1 MKGPSLRS
9 RSHESRGDREG
20 RGSRTSSKPTFVLA
34 EGEHDRSLV
43 RWSLSLAEVRRPVRF
58 GALLESLVEGDVDF
72 IVVGGVAA
80 VLEGAPVST
89 FDLDIVYSLDEQN
102 MIRLEG
108 VLRDLEAIYVDPA
121 GRSIAP
127 TVDRL
132 REGGHHL
139 LRTRLG
145 RLDALGS
152 VGAEQSFD
160 DLLPECL
167 TRSIDGLEIRVLKL
181 EAVIATKEIA
191 GRAKD
196 RAALDLLR
204 QTLEERERS
213 GQD

>member
-1 MKGPSLRS
+1 M
-9 RSHESRGDREG
+9 
-20 RGSRTSSKPTFVLA
+20 
-34 EGEHDRSLV
+34 
-43 RWSLSLAEVRRPVRF
+43 AEVRKPVRF
-58 GALLESLVEGDVDF
+58 GALLRSLVEGDVDF

-102 MIRLEG
+102 LLRLEG
-108 VLRDLEAIYVDPA
+108 VLKDLEAFYVDPA

-127 TVDRL
+127 DVERL
-132 REGGHHL
+132 RGGGHHL

-152 VGAEQSFD
+152 VGAEQGFD

-167 TRSIDGLEIRVLKL
+167 NRSIQGLEIRVLKL
-181 EAVIATKEIA
+181 EIVIATKEIA
-191 GRAKD
+191 GRPKD
-196 RAALDLLR
+196 RAMLDLLR

-213 GQD
+213 DKD